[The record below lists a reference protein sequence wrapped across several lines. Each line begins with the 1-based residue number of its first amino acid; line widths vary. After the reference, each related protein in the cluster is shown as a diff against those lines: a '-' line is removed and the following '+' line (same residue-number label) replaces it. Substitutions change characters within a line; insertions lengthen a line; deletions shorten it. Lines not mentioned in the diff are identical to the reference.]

1 MHSPQEVENLVVF
14 NIGSQQGNIS
24 NIAGNQTNY
33 GDQNAYIAAPPEVLD
48 ALRQVGRH
56 IGDLPLTPNDQ
67 TAARRD
73 LQSLDQ
79 QMSTGQASRE
89 HVSGR
94 LSRILAT
101 ARNAGAVITATSN
114 LGSAITTI
122 AKWLGPAG
130 ATLIGF
136 LA

>member
-48 ALRQVGRH
+48 ALRQVARH

-79 QMSTGQASRE
+79 QMSTGQASPE

-114 LGSAITTI
+114 LGSAITRI